1 MSEIPVTQGPAQESP
16 RPRKVVERPRILL
29 VRPPQLFYFGVWPR
43 GPRLSVPTG
52 ILAIGSYL
60 KRNGLDV
67 QIYDCF
73 VEGDSFRGDELA
85 ASIAESAR
93 GLNRR
98 WVRQFESGSAGP
110 SEIRASRGHMF
121 HFGASWE
128 RLRRDIAELR
138 PDIVG
143 ITNLFRE
150 NTEETLKTAD
160 IVREI
165 LPDATIVVGGA
176 NATALPDFMLGRSA
190 AIDFVGIGD
199 GEDVML
205 ETAEWARGK
214 RPLESISGIV
224 YRSAAGTV
232 RTPAREYVTNLDD
245 FGPLDYDLVRL
256 ERYFSYERNGIMAR
270 NKFSYS
276 GAARSVSL

>member
-1 MSEIPVTQGPAQESP
+1 MGYCIDPPAGASYTALHITIRVGERLAENRTMSEIPVTQGPPQESP

-98 WVRQFESGSAGP
+98 WVRQFE
-110 SEIRASRGHMF
+110 
-121 HFGASWE
+121 
-128 RLRRDIAELR
+128 
-138 PDIVG
+138 
-143 ITNLFRE
+143 
-150 NTEETLKTAD
+150 
-160 IVREI
+160 
-165 LPDATIVVGGA
+165 
-176 NATALPDFMLGRSA
+176 
-190 AIDFVGIGD
+190 
-199 GEDVML
+199 
-205 ETAEWARGK
+205 
-214 RPLESISGIV
+214 
-224 YRSAAGTV
+224 
-232 RTPAREYVTNLDD
+232 
-245 FGPLDYDLVRL
+245 
-256 ERYFSYERNGIMAR
+256 
-270 NKFSYS
+270 
-276 GAARSVSL
+276 